1 MKIYVAGHIGSRG
14 QSFSQQHEDQVM
26 EMIVCVLPE
35 VKMTERGYP
44 ILSHEASSPAHVNK
58 KQLEYM
64 M

>member
-1 MKIYVAGHIGSRG
+1 LYVRKELATLGNVAVR
-14 QSFSQQHEDQVM
+14 DPP
-26 EMIVCVLPE
+26 VLPE

-44 ILSHEASSPAHVNK
+44 ILSHEASSPAHVNE